1 MLKTLNFCKGLYQA
15 KLWKN
20 LALLPQPLINSNIE
34 SFLGQRRWNTGTVNS
49 CLGSAL
55 IHTSSCCS
63 TISVQ
68 PSDKSKNE
76 ETAELDKL
84 YKMVEIEVRGNDKA
98 VLKSYAQFATTAAD
112 HLGIEIGN
120 CWAPRRAH
128 HERYSLLKSI
138 HVKKKYMVQYEYRTY
153 FRFMQFLRMTG
164 STADTFLEY
173 IQRNLPEGVAMKVT
187 RVSLERIPEHL
198 QQPTMLN
205 SSPVDTPRAIEE
217 KNN

>member
-1 MLKTLNFCKGLYQA
+1 MLKTLNLCKALYQSKIWNNA
-15 KLWKN
+15 
-20 LALLPQPLINSNIE
+20 ALQTQIVTLYRIE
-34 SFLGQRRWNTGTVNS
+34 PFLGRSTLNTGSS
-49 CLGSAL
+49 CLARAA

-68 PSDKSKNE
+68 PSEENKNE
-76 ETAELDKL
+76 ETAEPDKL
-84 YKMVEIEVRGNDKA
+84 YKMVEIEVRGNDNA
-98 VLKSYAQFATTAAD
+98 VLKSYTQFATSAAG
-112 HLGIEIGN
+112 HLGIEIGK
-120 CWAPRRAH
+120 CWAPEKSH
-128 HERYSLLKSI
+128 KERYSLLKSI

-153 FRFMQFLRMTG
+153 YKFMQFLRMTG

-198 QQPTMLN
+198 QQPTMLD
-205 SSPVDTPRAIEE
+205 SSSVGTPRAIEE